1 MAEVSGPSAFLTT
14 AIGVLGRGLPRWPRS
29 GRRRE
34 FGRLAR
40 TELDIRRLNERIDA
54 LLDLLWQIY
63 DNSGQPDEAQ
73 EFRDL
78 SCQPA
83 PAEPVLRLVRGSH

>member
-14 AIGVLGRGLPRWPRS
+14 AIGVLGRYVPRWPGS

-34 FGRLAR
+34 LAR

-54 LLDLLWQIY
+54 LLDLLSQIFDY
-63 DNSGQPDEAQ
+63 SGQPDEAQ

-78 SCQPA
+78 SCKPA